1 MCILIVVYVFVAD
14 CFFAFKTWNA
24 QNAGA
29 SAVLVAFDI
38 EEKLITM
45 GTPEEDGL
53 SAKYIEC

>member
-1 MCILIVVYVFVAD
+1 VFVAD